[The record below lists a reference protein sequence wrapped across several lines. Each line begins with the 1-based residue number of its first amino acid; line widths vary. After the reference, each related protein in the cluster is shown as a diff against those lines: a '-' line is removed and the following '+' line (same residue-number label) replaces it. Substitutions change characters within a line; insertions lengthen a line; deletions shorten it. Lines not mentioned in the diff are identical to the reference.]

1 MKKSTIY
8 NMATCAIMAAV
19 MCVLGPLSIPVG
31 PVPISLLTLAIYLAA
46 YVLGAKGTTISVF
59 IYILLGAVGLPVF
72 SGAAGG
78 LAKIAGP
85 TGGYIVG
92 YLFLAFICGLFV
104 QKSKANLLISVLGM
118 IVGTAVLYAFGTVWF
133 IIEMKTDIISAL
145 TMCVLPFIV
154 GDLVKIVAA
163 TLMGKALRA
172 ALTKANLLPEQY

>member
-1 MKKSTIY
+1 MKKLTIY

-19 MCVLGPLSIPVG
+19 MCVLGPLSLPIG
-31 PVPISLLTLAIYLAA
+31 PIPISLLTLAIYLAS
-46 YVLGAKGTTISVF
+46 YVLGAKGTTISVL
-59 IYILLGAVGLPVF
+59 IYILLGAAGLPVF

-78 LAKIAGP
+78 LAKLAGP

-92 YLFLAFICGLFV
+92 YIFLAFICGLFV
-104 QKSKANLLISVLGM
+104 QKSKANVLISVIGM

-133 IIEMKTDIISAL
+133 IIEMKTDLISAL

-154 GDLVKIVAA
+154 GDLVKIAA
-163 TLMGKALRA
+163 ASLMGKALRA

>member
-46 YVLGAKGTTISVF
+46 YVLGAKGTTLSVC

-85 TGGYIVG
+85 TGGYILG
-92 YLFLAFICGLFV
+92 YLFLAFICASENSSF
-104 QKSKANLLISVLGM
+104 SS
-118 IVGTAVLYAFGTVWF
+118 
-133 IIEMKTDIISAL
+133 SS
-145 TMCVLPFIV
+145 
-154 GDLVKIVAA
+154 
-163 TLMGKALRA
+163 
-172 ALTKANLLPEQY
+172 